1 MSHCGGDTDTFDADD
16 AKFWWN
22 ISRDPKNEFETFY
35 PKGCQILSR
44 DYQNIIL

>member
-22 ISRDPKNEFETFY
+22 ISRDPQNDFL
-35 PKGCQILSR
+35 PKGLLDPI
-44 DYQNIIL
+44 